1 MPRVVAYTY
10 DAAMHC
16 PCCTGTHA
24 ALGILKRVPP
34 LQMGTDEH
42 GIAFD
47 LIDREG
53 NQVRP
58 VFSTDENW
66 QGEACDDCTETI
78 E

>member
-1 MPRVVAYTY
+1 MPRIVAYTY

-16 PCCTGTHA
+16 PCCTGERA
-24 ALGILKRVPP
+24 AVGLLTRRPP

-53 NQVRP
+53 NPVRP
-58 VFSTDENW
+58 VFSTDEGW
-66 QGEACDDCTETI
+66 QGDACDECREPF